1 MAGKQERKLE
11 DRFIENVSRYPLY
24 IFSVMLG
31 GLWVLVKPLVELYR
45 RSKVAAVLVSLGF
58 VAVLAFVVLTL
69 KAMTGDLWLPTS
81 LAS

>member
-31 GLWVLVKPLVELYR
+31 GLWVLIKPLVELYK
-45 RSKVAAVLVSLGF
+45 RSKVAAILVSMAF
-58 VAVLAFVVLTL
+58 VFGLAFVYLTL
-69 KAMTGDLWLPTS
+69 RAMTGDLWLPTS

>member
-31 GLWVLVKPLVELYR
+31 GLWVLVKPLVELYK
-45 RSKVAAVLVSLGF
+45 RSKVAAALVSLGF
-58 VAVLAFVVLTL
+58 VLLLAFVVLTL

>member
-24 IFSVMLG
+24 VFSVMVG
-31 GLWVLVKPLVELYR
+31 GLWVLVKPITELYQK
-45 RSKVAAVLVSLGF
+45 SKVAAILVTLGF
-58 VAVLAFVVLTL
+58 VLVLAFVALTL
-69 KAMTGDLWLPTS
+69 KAMTGDLWLPVS

>member
-31 GLWVLVKPLVELYR
+31 GLWVLVKPLAELYK
-45 RSKVAAVLVSLGF
+45 RSKVAASLVSLGF
-58 VAVLAFVVLTL
+58 VVLLAFVVLTL
-69 KAMTGDLWLPTS
+69 KAMTGDLWLPVS
-81 LAS
+81 LAY

>member
-31 GLWVLVKPLVELYR
+31 GLWVLLKPLVELYK

-58 VAVLAFVVLTL
+58 VAVMAFVVLTL